1 MKFGEDIG
9 QHYTDYRFNVY
20 ESGVLHKD
28 IAYKE
33 IFDGFTKN
41 GAVNLALLKNT
52 SELLKFRCFQHMNRV
67 QERAT
72 ITAFSVGGTN
82 VMLELVNE
90 VKDAV

>member
-9 QHYTDYRFNVY
+9 QHYTDYRFNLY

-28 IAYKE
+28 IPYSR

-41 GAVNLALLKNT
+41 RAVDMALLKNT
-52 SELLKFRCFQHMNRV
+52 SELLKFRCYQHMNRV

-72 ITAFSVGGTN
+72 ITAFSVAGTN
-82 VMLELVNE
+82 VMVEIVNE
-90 VKDAV
+90 QKDIV